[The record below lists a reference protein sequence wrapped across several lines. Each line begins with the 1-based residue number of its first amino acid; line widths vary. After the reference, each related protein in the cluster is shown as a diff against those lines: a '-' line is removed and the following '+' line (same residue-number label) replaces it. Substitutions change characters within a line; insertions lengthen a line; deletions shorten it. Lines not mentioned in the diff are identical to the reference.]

1 MNNTDVPA
9 DPLNFAGR
17 VVVVTGASR
26 GIGRAIAER
35 FAAAGAIVFG
45 FGRSLPDAPLG
56 FEFRACDVR
65 DAGAVRAAI
74 DAIGDA
80 HGRIDVVVNNAG
92 GSPESDAATASPRFA
107 ERIVALNLLAP
118 LHVAQAAHRWMQA
131 EGGAIVNIASV
142 SATRPSPGTA
152 VYAAAKAGLVQLT
165 RSLAQEWGPGIRLNA
180 IIVGYIATDDVETT
194 YGGPAAQAA
203 IADTLG
209 LRRLGRPE
217 EIAEA
222 ALFLA
227 SPMASYVSGAALAA
241 DGGNEWPSFL
251 AILKAQASA
260 S

>member
-1 MNNTDVPA
+1 MAV

-26 GIGRAIAER
+26 GIGRAIATR
-35 FAAAGAIVFG
+35 FAAAGASVVG
-45 FGRSLPDAPLG
+45 LGRTAPAESLG
-56 FEFRACDVR
+56 FAFHACDVR
-65 DAGAVRAAI
+65 DAEAVRATI
-74 DAIGDA
+74 DSIGEA

-107 ERIVALNLLAP
+107 ERIVALNLLGP
-118 LHVAQAAHRWMQA
+118 LYVAQAAHRWMQG
-131 EGGAIVNIASV
+131 EGGAVVNIASV

-165 RSLAQEWGPGIRLNA
+165 RSLAQEWGPAIRLNA
-180 IIVGYIATDDVETT
+180 IVVGYVATGDVEAT
-194 YGGPAAQAA
+194 YGPAEAQAA

-209 LRRLGRPE
+209 LRRLGEPE

-227 SPMASYVSGAALAA
+227 SPMASYVSGATLAA
-241 DGGNEWPSFL
+241 DGGSEWPSFL
-251 AILKAQASA
+251 AILKAHSGK
-260 S
+260 

>member
-1 MNNTDVPA
+1 MTGDMA
-9 DPLNFAGR
+9 GDPLSFDGR
-17 VVVVTGASR
+17 VVLVTGASR

-35 FAAAGAIVFG
+35 FVQAGAKVIG
-45 FGRSLPDAPLG
+45 LGRTLPAQALG
-56 FEFRACDVR
+56 FEFSACDVR
-65 DAGAVRAAI
+65 DPEAVRAAV
-74 DAIGDA
+74 DAAGEA

-107 ERIVALNLLAP
+107 ERIVALNLLGP
-118 LHVAQAAHRWMQA
+118 LYVAQAAHRWMQR

-165 RSLAQEWGPGIRLNA
+165 RSLAQEWGPRVRLNS
-180 IIVGYIATDDVETT
+180 IIVGYIATEEVEAT
-194 YGGPAAQAA
+194 YGGPEAQAA

-227 SPMASYVSGAALAA
+227 SPMASYVSGASLAA

-251 AILKAQASA
+251 AILKAHSA
-260 S
+260 DRR

>member
-1 MNNTDVPA
+1 MEDAQGMSV

-26 GIGRAIAER
+26 GIGRAIATR
-35 FAAAGAIVFG
+35 FAAAGATVIG
-45 FGRSLPDAPLG
+45 FGRSAPAESLG
-56 FEFRACDVR
+56 YEFQACDVR
-65 DAGAVRAAI
+65 DPEAVRAAI
-74 DAIGDA
+74 DAIGAA
-80 HGRIDVVVNNAG
+80 HGRIDAVINNAG

-107 ERIVALNLLAP
+107 ERVIALNLLGP
-118 LHVAQAAHRWMQA
+118 LYVAQAAHRWMQA
-131 EGGAIVNIASV
+131 NGGAIVNIASV

-165 RSLAQEWGPGIRLNA
+165 RSLAQEWGPTVRLNS
-180 IIVGYIATDDVETT
+180 IIVGYIATEDVATT
-194 YGGPAAQAA
+194 YGSADAQAA

-217 EIAEA
+217 EIADA

-227 SPMASYVSGAALAA
+227 SPMASYVSGASLAA

-251 AILKAQASA
+251 AILKAHSGK
-260 S
+260 